1 MPAFALI
8 FSTNGMR
15 TKTERVEQMGLVL
28 PSDEEFG
35 GDEQE
40 MGRGSALPPER
51 FHRSKPTRRI
61 KMRAR
66 RSRSND
72 MAKRGMHQRRNKR
85 LSW

>member
-1 MPAFALI
+1 
-8 FSTNGMR
+8 
-15 TKTERVEQMGLVL
+15 MGLVL
-28 PSDEEFG
+28 PSDEEFDG
-35 GDEQE
+35 EDQE
-40 MGRGSALPPER
+40 AARSGAIPPER

-85 LSW
+85 PSW